1 MVHVMTLSLNP
12 NLNTLNPTISHKYK
26 EKLCFFS
33 AIAAP
38 LLSPYLQQSAS
49 NIYRE
54 QNHQMSAKVHAR
66 KSMSASLFLQESYK
80 DIAFHFFS
88 FLLSTNPIYNYKC
101 NSLQLN

>member
-1 MVHVMTLSLNP
+1 MVHEMTLTKSKP
-12 NLNTLNPTISHKYK
+12 QYTQSYNLSQIQREVMFL
-26 EKLCFFS
+26 L

-66 KSMSASLFLQESYK
+66 KSMYASLFLQESYK
-80 DIAFHFFS
+80 DIAFHS
-88 FLLSTNPIYNYKC
+88 MQTYYK
-101 NSLQLN
+101 NQLVLVLTLCA

>member
-12 NLNTLNPTISHKYK
+12 NPNSLNPTIPHKYK

-80 DIAFHFFS
+80 DIAFHS
-88 FLLSTNPIYNYKC
+88 M
-101 NSLQLN
+101 

>member
-12 NLNTLNPTISHKYK
+12 NPNTINPTISHKFK

-33 AIAAP
+33 EIAAP

-54 QNHQMSAKVHAR
+54 KNHQMSAKVHAR

-80 DIAFHFFS
+80 DIPFHS
-88 FLLSTNPIYNYKC
+88 M
-101 NSLQLN
+101 